1 MQVFFGANAVGTAQV
16 WTNEANSHKSFV
28 SVFPVVYNVP
38 RGPVTIKLDRLN
50 TQTNTDQNDFYRVT
64 VVELPVVV
72 GAKKPGAVGPHRT
85 GSDAAPL
92 GVRAPVLSLAGP
104 SKGYR
109 ASPKRGGPGSLAA
122 SALLLALVREARE
135 IGVLGSSPEERGV
148 EGLVGDASEEPPP
161 L

>member
-1 MQVFFGANAVGTAQV
+1 M
-16 WTNEANSHKSFV
+16 
-28 SVFPVVYNVP
+28 
-38 RGPVTIKLDRLN
+38 
-50 TQTNTDQNDFYRVT
+50 
-64 VVELPVVV
+64 
-72 GAKKPGAVGPHRT
+72 GPHQT
-85 GSDAAPL
+85 GSGAGPAW
-92 GVRAPVLSLAGP
+92 GEGARSILAGP

-109 ASPKRGGPGSLAA
+109 APPKRGGPGSLAA